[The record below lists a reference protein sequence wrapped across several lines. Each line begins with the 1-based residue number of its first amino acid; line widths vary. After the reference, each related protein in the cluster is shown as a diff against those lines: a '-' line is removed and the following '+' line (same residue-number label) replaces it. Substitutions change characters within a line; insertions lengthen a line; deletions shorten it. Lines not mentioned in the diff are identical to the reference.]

1 MVWRPEAG
9 RGGAGGGEDRLAGWM
24 GIWSNS
30 HVFDGNSLFWILT
43 RCAGGGRIQRTDM
56 VALPSTAC
64 KHPVVRI
71 VARDEDAE
79 FVECQQ
85 CGEVFDSVE
94 FDDMALEE
102 QECLLTE
109 RSSE

>member
-1 MVWRPEAG
+1 MKFAVLDIDKARGWRE
-9 RGGAGGGEDRLAGWM
+9 
-24 GIWSNS
+24 NS
-30 HVFDGNSLFWILT
+30 TVS
-43 RCAGGGRIQRTDM
+43 DM

-79 FVECQQ
+79 FVECQK

-102 QECLLTE
+102 QEGLLTE